1 MLEGTVANV
10 PPQGGRKHPEQ
21 QYIQMD
27 TSNILFI
34 CGGTFVGIE
43 DIIRRRLG
51 HRTLGFGEAGSLR
64 NEQSV
69 SDLLAQVQT
78 EDILKFGLIPELV
91 GRMPVVSYLQPLD
104 VEGLIQV
111 MTEPKNSLVKQYQAL
126 FAMEN
131 CELKFTDGA
140 LRAIAEKAIDKGVG
154 ARGLRGITED
164 VMLDIM
170 YDLPDQE
177 DGRVYTIDETVIMGT
192 RKLFTMPT
200 TKSA

>member
-1 MLEGTVANV
+1 
-10 PPQGGRKHPEQ
+10 
-21 QYIQMD
+21 MD

-64 NEQSV
+64 NEQTV
-69 SDLLAQVQT
+69 SELLAQVQT

-131 CELKFTDGA
+131 CELNFTPGA